1 MKDVILLG
9 IGFVSGV
16 LITTAFG
23 AKVRASL
30 VSTLTKT
37 ASKIGKS

>member
-16 LITTAFG
+16 LVTVAFG
-23 AKVRASL
+23 AKVKAFAIAL
-30 VSTLTKT
+30 LNKFVSKVE
-37 ASKIGKS
+37 G

>member
-16 LITTAFG
+16 LVTIAFG
-23 AKVRASL
+23 AKVKAFAIAVL
-30 VSTLTKT
+30 D
-37 ASKIGKS
+37 KIAAKAEGH